1 MTSLFITGGSG
12 FIGRH
17 LLKHLDY
24 AAFDRVYCL
33 ARQSESMSRLPGGAD
48 NVRWVQGDLLDTAAY
63 AAILGRCR
71 TVLHLAAATGK
82 ADPAEYYRVNA
93 EGTAQLV
100 AQCRQ
105 AGVQNFLYTS
115 TIAVTYADLSGY
127 HYAQAKARG
136 EEAVKAG
143 GLNYAIVRPTIV
155 ISPDAPIW
163 QQLSRLARLPV
174 PVMFGR
180 GRVAI
185 QPIYIDDLVGS
196 LLTIVAQG
204 LFTNQTF
211 ELGGAETIAF
221 ADFIKQIHRAYYGRE
236 PRLMVHLPLNLIVRL
251 VGLLEKFAG
260 HTLPINRG
268 QFSAFQNNSTVRP
281 NAQLQPRRL
290 NLKDVSEMLR
300 LTVGAA

>member
-17 LLKHLDY
+17 LLKHLDF
-24 AAFDRVYCL
+24 AAFERVYCL
-33 ARQSESMSRLPGGAD
+33 ARQSAPMSRLPGGAN
-48 NVRWVQGDLLDTAAY
+48 NVRWVQGDLFDTATY
-63 AAILGRCR
+63 AAILSRCR

-82 ADPAEYYRVNA
+82 ADAAEYYRVNA
-93 EGTAQLV
+93 EGTVQLV

-105 AGVQNFLYTS
+105 AGVQDFLYVS
-115 TIAVTYADLSGY
+115 TIAVTYANLSGY

-143 GLNYAIVRPTIV
+143 GLNYAIVRPTLV

-163 QQLSRLARLPV
+163 QQLSQLARLPV

-180 GRVAI
+180 GRVSI
-185 QPIYIDDLVGS
+185 QPIFIDDLVNG
-196 LLTIVAQG
+196 LLAIVKQG

-211 ELGGAETIAF
+211 ELGGLETITF
-221 ADFIKQIHRAYYGRE
+221 ADFIRKIHRAYYGRE
-236 PRLMVHLPLNLIVRL
+236 PRLMVHLPLNLIVPM
-251 VGLLEKFAG
+251 VGLLEKFMG
-260 HTLPINRG
+260 HVLPVNRG

-281 NAQLQPRRL
+281 NAQLPPRQVD
-290 NLKDVSEMLR
+290 LKDVSEILR